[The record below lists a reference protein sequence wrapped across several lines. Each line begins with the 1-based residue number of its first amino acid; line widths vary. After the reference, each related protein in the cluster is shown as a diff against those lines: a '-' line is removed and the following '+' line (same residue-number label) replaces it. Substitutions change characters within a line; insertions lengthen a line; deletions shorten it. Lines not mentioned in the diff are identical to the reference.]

1 MVLNIFAYIKLCE
14 YTQIAVAN
22 IQFFYYFFQILSL
35 NGIKDFKQWFGKKI
49 SGSDTCIGCDEPMYR
64 RLCHWIFTFG
74 ANLKNF

>member
-1 MVLNIFAYIKLCE
+1 MLLFSYLN
-14 YTQIAVAN
+14 N
-22 IQFFYYFFQILSL
+22 IIHPYFVQFLTEPLFKGFR
-35 NGIKDFKQWFGKKI
+35 GVKVVKQWFGKKI